1 MLPIIIDIQN
11 AATIAVKELFDIEI
25 APSAFSIQETKKE
38 FEGDYTIVV
47 FPLTKYKIGSP
58 VQIGEKLGQKLVES
72 CDFIEKFAV
81 VQGFLN
87 LTMPNNY
94 WKRFIVDTQH
104 ETTESDFF
112 NLKEGNGQRILVE
125 YCSPNT
131 NKPLH
136 LGHLRNLML
145 GDSILRIY
153 RANGYEA
160 IPCCL
165 YNDRGTAIC
174 KSMYAWQQRF
184 QGITPENY
192 SKAPGKGDK
201 LVGDCYVEFSKIF
214 TEEVAD
220 LMTKGMTEEE
230 AKKNAPSQIAI
241 NEMLLKWEDGDVE
254 IRNLW
259 KQMNDWVY
267 AANNETFKKL
277 GISFDKFYYESEVYE
292 LGRET
297 ALAGVKQ
304 GIFEQ
309 QESGAIIVDLT
320 AEGLDTKVLVRS
332 NGTTV
337 YMTQDLG
344 TADKKYE
351 DFHAEKSI
359 YVVGN
364 EQDYHFK
371 VLFLIMKKLGRSYAD
386 GMYHLSYGMVDL
398 PTGKMKS
405 REGTTVEAE
414 DLIAE
419 VTDMAKQKT
428 KELAKFEDMAED
440 EVENL
445 GNILGLG
452 ALKYFLLKVDAQKR
466 MLFDPNESVEL
477 QGNTGPFLQYSYTR
491 TASLQRRAKD
501 QQIPPLTFESK
512 VEERMAESE
521 KNVVKLIYSY
531 PQIIREAAQTYNPA
545 LVANYA
551 YELAKEY
558 NRFYHECKILVPEKP
573 HLTSARFAISNL
585 TGQCLKKCLEV
596 LGIEVPE
603 RM

>member
-1 MLPIIIDIQN
+1 MLPVITDLQN
-11 AATIAVKELFDIEI
+11 ATAAAVKELFNIEML
-25 APSAFSIQETKKE
+25 PQDFTIQATKKE
-38 FEGDYTIVV
+38 FEGDYTVVV
-47 FPLTKYKIGSP
+47 FPLTKHKLGSP
-58 VQIGEKLGQKLVES
+58 VQIGEKLGQKLVET
-72 CDFIEKFAV
+72 CDFIQKFSV

-87 LTMPNNY
+87 LTLYNNF
-94 WKRFIVDTQH
+94 WKRFIVDNQAATIA
-104 ETTESDFF
+104 SPFF
-112 NLKEGNGQRILVE
+112 NPNNGKGEKILVE

-136 LGHLRNLML
+136 LGHLRNIML
-145 GDSILRIY
+145 GDAIVRIY
-153 RANGYEA
+153 TANGFKA

-174 KSMYAWQQRF
+174 KSMYAWQQKF
-184 QGITPENY
+184 QGITPATY
-192 SKAPGKGDK
+192 DKHPGKGDK
-201 LVGDCYVEFSKIF
+201 LVGDCYVEFSKIQSQ
-214 TEEVAD
+214 EIAD
-220 LMTKGMTEEE
+220 LMEKGMSEED
-230 AKKNAPSQIAI
+230 AKKNAPSQLAI
-241 NEMLLKWEDGDVE
+241 NEMLLKWENGDPETVA
-254 IRNLW
+254 LW
-259 KQMNDWVY
+259 KEMNEWVY
-267 AANNETFKKL
+267 AANSETYKKL
-277 GISFDKFYYESEVYE
+277 GISFEKFYYESEVYE

-297 ALAGVKQ
+297 ALKGLAD
-304 GIFEQ
+304 GIFEK
-309 QESGAIIVDLT
+309 QENGAVIVDLT

-344 TADKKYE
+344 TADKKYA
-351 DFHAEKSI
+351 DFKAERSV

-398 PTGKMKS
+398 PSGKMKS

-414 DLIAE
+414 DLIEE
-419 VTDMAKQKT
+419 VQAAAKQKT
-428 KELAKFEDMAED
+428 LELGKSDEMDAAELD
-440 EVENL
+440 NISR
-445 GNILGLG
+445 ILGLG

-466 MLFDPNESVEL
+466 MLFDPAESVEI

-491 TASLQRRAKD
+491 TASLQRKAQD
-501 QQIPPLTFESK
+501 LNIAPLTFESK
-512 VEERMAESE
+512 VEEVIAESE
-521 KNVVKLIYSY
+521 KNVVKMIYTY
-531 PQIIREAAQTYNPA
+531 PAIIKEAAETYNPA
-545 LVANYA
+545 LIANYA

-585 TGQCLKKCLEV
+585 TGQCLKKCLNV